1 MLDKTLKILKQYFNY
16 SEFRP
21 GQQEVI
27 LSVLNK
33 NDTVGIMPTGSGK
46 SLCFQIPALIFPG
59 ITVVVSPL
67 IALMKDQVDSL
78 VSKNIPATFINSS
91 ISIEEANTRI
101 VGLSSGLYKIVYVAP
116 ERLSNPYF
124 INDLKNIDISLFAID
139 EAHCISEWGHDF
151 RPSYTKIRTSINK
164 ICDGKTKPPIVA
176 LTATAT
182 PEVREDIIK
191 QLDIEKPN
199 IFVSGFKRDNLELI
213 AFKTK
218 NDADKI
224 FRIIN
229 IIQKVSG
236 PKIIYAATRKNVDDI
251 VENLQ
256 SAGLD
261 AIGYHAGLTSDE
273 RKEIQNAF
281 ICGKYNTLVCT
292 NAFGMG
298 IDKSNIRLIIHY
310 NMPGSIEAYYQEI
323 GRAGRDGKKSSCIL
337 LYNEADRYIHEFFI
351 NEENPTKENIEE
363 VYYSILNKSI
373 SENKDE
379 IFITTSEIQY
389 AMSHNVSDMMISA
402 CLKELE
408 KLELIKRNGEG
419 GSDVKL
425 KLNYSHQEL
434 MQQISSRAKS
444 QIDLLISLKREY
456 SFESTD
462 QEIEFN
468 VSEFCEKTFINK
480 ESIQR
485 TLNTLNKSGFV
496 EYTPAKRGRII
507 KLLKKDLLFSVD
519 EEELNKKKSWA
530 LTKLNIMEEYGIT
543 HMCRHKFILQ
553 YFGDNLDNI
562 PNNCGMCDNCLRK
575 SIKMTK

>member
-1 MLDKTLKILKQYFNY
+1 MLDKALEILKQYFGY
-16 SEFRP
+16 SDFKP
-21 GQQEVI
+21 GQKEVI
-27 LSVLNK
+27 LSVLEK
-33 NDTVGIMPTGSGK
+33 KDTIGIMPTGSGK

-59 ITVVVSPL
+59 ITVVISPL
-67 IALMKDQVDSL
+67 IALMKDQVDNL
-78 VSKNIPATFINSS
+78 VSKNISATFINSS
-91 ISIEEANTRI
+91 LSIEEINARI
-101 VGLSSGLYKIVYVAP
+101 AGLSSGLYKMVYVAP

-151 RPSYTKIRTSINK
+151 RPSYTKIRASIDK
-164 ICDGKTKPPIVA
+164 ICEGKTKPPIVA

-182 PEVREDIIK
+182 PEVRGDIVE
-191 QLDIEKPN
+191 QLKIENPN

-224 FRIIN
+224 SKMMN
-229 IIQKVSG
+229 IIQKISG
-236 PKIIYAATRKNVDDI
+236 AKIVYATTRKNVDDI

-256 SAGLD
+256 SAGIN
-261 AIGYHAGLTSDE
+261 AIGYHAGLTNEE

-281 ICGKYNTLVCT
+281 ICGMYNTLVCT

-298 IDKSNIRLIIHY
+298 IDKSNIRLIIH
-310 NMPGSIEAYYQEI
+310 NNIPGSIEAYYQEI

-337 LYNEADRYIHEFFI
+337 LYNEADRYVHEFFI
-351 NEENPTKENIEE
+351 DGENPTKENIEE
-363 VYYSILNKSI
+363 VYYSILNKGMM
-373 SENKDE
+373 ENKDE
-379 IFITTSEIQY
+379 IFITTDEIQR
-389 AMSHNVSDMMISA
+389 AMSHSVADMTISS

-408 KLELIKRNGEG
+408 KLELIKRNGDR
-419 GSDVKL
+419 GSNITI
-425 KLNYSHQEL
+425 KLNSSHEEL

-444 QIDLLISLKREY
+444 QIDLLISLKRE
-456 SFESTD
+456 FMLESAD

-468 VSEFCEKTFINK
+468 LDEFCEKSNVNK

-485 TLNTLNKSGFV
+485 TLNTLNKSGLI
-496 EYTPAKRGRII
+496 EYTPAKKGRLI
-507 KLLKKDLLFSVD
+507 KILKKDLLFSID
-519 EEELNKKKSWA
+519 EKELNEKKDRA

-562 PNNCGMCDNCLRK
+562 PDNCGMCDNCLK
-575 SIKMTK
+575 KNI